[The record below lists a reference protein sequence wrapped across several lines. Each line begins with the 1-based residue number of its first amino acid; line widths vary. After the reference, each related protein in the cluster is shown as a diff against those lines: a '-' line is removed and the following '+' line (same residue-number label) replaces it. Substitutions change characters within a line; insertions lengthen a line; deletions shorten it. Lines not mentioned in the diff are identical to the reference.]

1 MSRSQP
7 PPPESAWESILAS
20 LMDLQRNAAEA
31 VYTIFLFLGLGI
43 QCSLVGYL
51 PFIGL
56 PVQIVFFSWLSA
68 FYCFDYRWRFGGF
81 NIERR
86 KTAFA
91 RDWAFFLGFGLPITV
106 ASHFLPFFV
115 SYGLYAVAFPYFI
128 ITSIAAQR
136 PNPDD
141 GALGVPPIFTLPSY
155 IASALVFL
163 LMRGRSSTTTASTM
177 TTSSTTTTTT
187 TNKQQQ

>member
-1 MSRSQP
+1 MSNSQNNNANQS
-7 PPPESAWESILAS
+7 ESAWESILAS

-51 PFIGL
+51 PLIGL
-56 PVQIVFFSWLSA
+56 PAQIVMFSWLSA

-86 KTAFA
+86 KTAFV

-115 SYGLYAVAFPYFI
+115 SYCLYAVAFPYFI
-128 ITSIAAQR
+128 ITGIAAQR
-136 PNPDD
+136 SNPDD
-141 GALGVPPIFTLPSY
+141 GALGVPPIFTFPSY
-155 IASALVFL
+155 IASGIVFL
-163 LMRGRSSTTTASTM
+163 LMRGR
-177 TTSSTTTTTT
+177 TSATVVGSKES
-187 TNKQQQ
+187 NKPQ